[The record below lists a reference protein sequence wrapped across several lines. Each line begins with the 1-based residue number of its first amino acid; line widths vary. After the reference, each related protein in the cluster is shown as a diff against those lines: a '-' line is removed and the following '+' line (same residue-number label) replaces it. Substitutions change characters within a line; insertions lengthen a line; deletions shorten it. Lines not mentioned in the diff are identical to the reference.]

1 MCTPHILKLSRN
13 SNTHF
18 QLLKLLVLQTY
29 AATAMAN
36 QTAPGPHSRP
46 ATRNENITRHGEVP
60 ECAIS
65 SKRQH
70 IITGISGLVVEY
82 IVAIDVTRVRF
93 PADAFPENRT
103 LCHCVS
109 IHWQC
114 ATQQRSART
123 ALCAAAALCAAY
135 TQEVAP
141 QISRSGGPLNERFPK
156 THYVAPARWLC
167 GVGP

>member
-1 MCTPHILKLSRN
+1 
-13 SNTHF
+13 
-18 QLLKLLVLQTY
+18 
-29 AATAMAN
+29 MAN

-93 PADAFPENRT
+93 PADAFCASLRKPT
-103 LCHCVS
+103 QHLLCEFYTYRRVLLQNWHESGV
-109 IHWQC
+109 
-114 ATQQRSART
+114 ATAISG
-123 ALCAAAALCAAY
+123 LAA
-135 TQEVAP
+135 
-141 QISRSGGPLNERFPK
+141 
-156 THYVAPARWLC
+156 
-167 GVGP
+167 